1 MNKYLIET
9 YGCQMNKAESD
20 ALELELKG
28 SGWKETELP
37 EEASAVII
45 NTCSVRKTAED
56 RIYGRIGF
64 YKKVK
69 ETNHDLK
76 LIITGCMAERLGD
89 ELKKGSSP
97 VDFVAGTFNKNSIID
112 FLNNSV
118 SGSGNTGFFEFRKL
132 HYREGSFKA
141 FVPIMHGCNNFCSY
155 CIVPYVRGREISRST
170 EDILEEISYLETK
183 NVKEITLLGQNV
195 NSYKTELDFPD
206 LLELIAE
213 KTHSIEWI
221 RFTSSHP
228 KDVTEKLIK
237 VISENK
243 KICNHFHLPVQHG
256 SDRILKLMNR
266 KYDSAYYL
274 DYIDK
279 LKKSI
284 PDISITTDM
293 MVGFPGETE
302 EDFQKVIDIMER
314 VRYSDAFTYY
324 YNPREGTASSKME
337 DSVPKEIKLDRLDR
351 IIKLQRKISLE
362 EKIKK
367 TGTICKALVES
378 VSRNKP
384 EELLARNESDEM
396 IVFNGKHDKIGSF
409 VNLKIISLKGNTLK
423 GEIIN
428 DEI

>member
-1 MNKYLIET
+1 MLIHIK
-9 YGCQMNKAESD
+9 QNWIS
-20 ALELELKG
+20 
-28 SGWKETELP
+28 
-37 EEASAVII
+37 
-45 NTCSVRKTAED
+45 
-56 RIYGRIGF
+56 
-64 YKKVK
+64 
-69 ETNHDLK
+69 
-76 LIITGCMAERLGD
+76 LI
-89 ELKKGSSP
+89 
-97 VDFVAGTFNKNSIID
+97 
-112 FLNNSV
+112 FLN
-118 SGSGNTGFFEFRKL
+118 
-132 HYREGSFKA
+132 
-141 FVPIMHGCNNFCSY
+141 
-155 CIVPYVRGREISRST
+155 
-170 EDILEEISYLETK
+170 
-183 NVKEITLLGQNV
+183 LL
-195 NSYKTELDFPD
+195 LR
-206 LLELIAE
+206 

-284 PDISITTDM
+284 PYISITTDM

-367 TGTICKALVES
+367 QGLYAKHLL
-378 VSRNKP
+378 NQFP
-384 EELLARNESDEM
+384 ET
-396 IVFNGKHDKIGSF
+396 
-409 VNLKIISLKGNTLK
+409 SLKNFLQEMRAMK
-423 GEIIN
+423 
-428 DEI
+428 